1 MVSAMK
7 IMTKEK
13 IRCVET
19 ITYRHAVA
27 LKEEMCM
34 QEEETQ
40 ACTCRLAVQEENHK
54 E

>member
-7 IMTKEK
+7 IMNKEK

-19 ITYRHAVA
+19 ISYRHAVA
-27 LKEEMCM
+27 LKEEKCM

-40 ACTCRLAVQEENHK
+40 ACRIAVKEENHK

>member
-7 IMTKEK
+7 IMSKEK
-13 IRCVET
+13 IRCLET

-27 LKEEMCM
+27 LKEEKCM

-40 ACTCRLAVQEENHK
+40 AYRIAVIEENDK

>member
-1 MVSAMK
+1 MVSAIK

-19 ITYRHAVA
+19 ISYRHAVA
-27 LKEEMCM
+27 LKEEKCI

-40 ACTCRLAVQEENHK
+40 AYRIAVIEENHK